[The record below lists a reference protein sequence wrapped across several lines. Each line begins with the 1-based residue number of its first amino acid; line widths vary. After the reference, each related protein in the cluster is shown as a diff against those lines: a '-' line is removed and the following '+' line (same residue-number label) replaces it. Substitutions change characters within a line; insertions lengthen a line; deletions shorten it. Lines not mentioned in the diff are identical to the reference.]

1 VSLLGIVLREIARRK
16 LGFLLACGAVAL
28 AAAGVV
34 FTQTLSAAFEDALRR
49 ITLKMGRN
57 IAVVPAGADPAALW
71 AGETGT
77 ADMDEAL
84 VKKLADSDVPAEH
97 YLGKLQ
103 VRLTAEQGG
112 PGVLTGI
119 MGDVGAVGRGKGQKS
134 PMGFEV
140 RRGECVLGAAVAG
153 RLGAQGR
160 PGATLALMG
169 RPFKVAAVP
178 AKKEDGKGQDQ
189 DALKPAG
196 PIEDLRIFINIAD
209 AQELLGKPGKIHAI
223 DALGCVCPIDGTV
236 NPLKKIETQIEK
248 TVPGTR
254 AATYVSIA
262 NARMIARQGA
272 ELTHN
277 LTVGALAVLALLVV
291 GFYLYSDVR
300 ERREELGMFLAVGFS
315 PARLAGM
322 FAAKLLLVA
331 SIGALVGYAAGTL
344 GAMKIDPLRMNLV
357 GLHPQASLGAAL
369 WAATGALVI
378 SALAGVLPVL
388 SAART
393 DPADVLRKS

>member
-1 VSLLGIVLREIARRK
+1 MSLLGIVLREIARRK

-71 AGETGT
+71 AGETGA

-84 VKKLADSDVPAEH
+84 VGKLAASDVPAEH

-103 VRLTAEQGG
+103 VRLTPEQGG

-140 RRGECVLGAAVAG
+140 KRGQCVLGAAVAE
-153 RLGAQGR
+153 RLGDQGKS
-160 PGATLALMG
+160 GARLTLMG
-169 RPFKVAAVP
+169 RPFTVAAVP
-178 AKKEDGKGQDQ
+178 AKEAGKGAAQ

-236 NPLKKIETQIEK
+236 NPLKKIEGQIEK
-248 TVPGTR
+248 TLPGTR

-322 FAAKLLLVA
+322 FAAKLFLVA
-331 SIGALVGYAAGTL
+331 GIGALVGYAAGTV
-344 GAMKIDPLRMNLV
+344 GAMRIDPMRMNLV
-357 GLHPQASLGAAL
+357 GLNPQPSLAAAL
-369 WAATGALVI
+369 WAAAGALVI